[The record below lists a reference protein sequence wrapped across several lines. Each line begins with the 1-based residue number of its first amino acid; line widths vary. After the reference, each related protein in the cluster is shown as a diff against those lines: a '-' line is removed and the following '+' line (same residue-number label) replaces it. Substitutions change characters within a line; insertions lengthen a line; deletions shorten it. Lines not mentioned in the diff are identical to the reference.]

1 MIRPLA
7 ILAALL
13 ISAPLCASA
22 ADADTVRHG
31 LATKV
36 DTMYAKW
43 LLSSSERN
51 WTSQFKGPIDTLA
64 GATLGVSD
72 EVIKQRL
79 AALDRRTPMD
89 LRYTQD
95 VKNAIAMYVVRKKDL
110 VSRVM
115 GRGRYYF
122 PIFEAALDQYNLP
135 IELRALPMIES
146 ALNPLATSPAGAK
159 GLWQFMYATGKLQ
172 GLEIGSYV
180 DERSDPVK
188 STDAACRYLLKLHD
202 MFDSWE
208 LALAAYNAGPGNVT
222 KAIRASGGKTNY
234 WEIRPYLPRET
245 RSYVPNFI
253 AANYA
258 LAYGGLH
265 GIYPDMPPATF
276 FDVDTVQVTA
286 TLDLTQA
293 SNHFSVDPALLKVL
307 NPMYK
312 LNVIPAPRD
321 GKMYPLVLP
330 KAAVASFQECADSA
344 YAASAP
350 GRSSVAPASETA
362 SEAPTAS
369 TPPPAAAPST
379 RRTHTVRSGETLSS
393 ISKKYGTK
401 VSDIQ
406 KWNGLRGTTIQIGQR
421 LVVKK

>member
-1 MIRPLA
+1 MIFRTLLLTLGLVVSIGSLA
-7 ILAALL
+7 LPP
-13 ISAPLCASA
+13 SAG
-22 ADADTVRHG
+22 DTTARFG

-43 LLSSSERN
+43 ALSSSQRN
-51 WTSQFKGPIDTLA
+51 WVSQFKGPVDSLA
-64 GATLGVSD
+64 GASLSVSD
-72 EVIKQRL
+72 EVLKQRL
-79 AALDRRTPMD
+79 AVLD
-89 LRYTQD
+89 LRYTPD
-95 VKNAIAMYVVRKKDL
+95 VRNAVAMYVVRKKEHMA
-110 VSRVM
+110 RVM

-122 PIFEAALDQYNLP
+122 PIFEAGLDRYNLP
-135 IELRALPMIES
+135 LELRALPMIES

-188 STDAACRYLLKLHD
+188 STDAACRYLKRLYD
-202 MFDSWE
+202 MFGNWE
-208 LALAAYNAGPGNVT
+208 LALAAYNAGPGNVS

-245 RSYVPNFI
+245 RMYVPNFI

-265 GIYPDMPPATF
+265 GIKPDLPPATF
-276 FDVDTVQVTA
+276 FDVDTVNVTA
-286 TLDLTQA
+286 TLDLNVA
-293 SNHFSVDPALLKVL
+293 AAEFSVDTTLLKVL

-312 LNVIPAPRD
+312 LHVVPAPRD

-330 KAAVASFQECADSA
+330 RAAVASFQECADSA
-344 YAASAP
+344 YLATSKARTRPEIPEQTATAAN
-350 GRSSVAPASETA
+350 SSSSSSP
-362 SEAPTAS
+362 
-369 TPPPAAAPST
+369 
-379 RRTHTVRSGETLSS
+379 RRHTVRSGETLSA
-393 ISKKYGTK
+393 IARKYGVR

-406 KWNGLRGTTIQIGQR
+406 RWNGLRGTTIQIGQR
-421 LVVKK
+421 LIVKK